1 MNEPLNILADGTCN
15 ALGYCYGSWAFSRPS
30 IRHWIMLHRWLCYIK
45 TNTRPTQFQLY
56 TSLRHIAFTNTIF
69 VYFGVLFIVLYAWP
83 AFCHAIIKRILMMID
98 DGDAFVL
105 CVQIRRKKR
114 MTALLTVS
122 LRNNSVLVSLKYS
135 QHNAEI
141 AFQ

>member
-1 MNEPLNILADGTCN
+1 MQCARLLLRELGIQPSVDTPLDYVTPLV
-15 ALGYCYGSWAFSRPS
+15 
-30 IRHWIMLHRWLCYIK
+30 MLYK
-45 TNTRPTQFQLY
+45 NKYRPTQFQLY

>member
-1 MNEPLNILADGTCN
+1 MRSATVTGVGHSAVRRYAT
-15 ALGYCYGSWAFSRPS
+15 G
-30 IRHWIMLHRWLCYIK
+30 LCYA
-45 TNTRPTQFQLY
+45 T
-56 TSLRHIAFTNTIF
+56 
-69 VYFGVLFIVLYAWP
+69 
-83 AFCHAIIKRILMMID
+83 
-98 DGDAFVL
+98 GDAFVL
-105 CVQIRRKKR
+105 CAQIPQKKR